1 MGIKFD
7 YSNSFIKEH
16 EYKNMEQI
24 VKTAHTMLHNRT
36 AQGSEFTGWLDLS
49 LHFDKEEYQRLL
61 MKSEEIRN
69 NADYLIVIGI
79 GGSYLGA
86 RAVIE
91 ALNHSFYNLIEDDK
105 RTSPRVIFAGNNI
118 SGKYLSDLF
127 EVVKD
132 KEVYVNVI
140 SKSGTTT
147 EPAIAFRF
155 FKKFMEEKYGK
166 EKARERI
173 IATTDK
179 SRGSLK
185 ELAKINGYET
195 FVIPDDIGGRY
206 SVLTP
211 VGLLPI
217 AVSGIN
223 TDEILKGAFEAEKIY
238 SNSNLFDNECYMY
251 SASRQILNRKGK
263 DIEILTNY
271 EPSLSFISEWWKQ
284 LYGESEGKDKK
295 GIYPASVNF
304 TTDLHSMGQW
314 IQDGKRNIF
323 ETNLIIKDLDKDLTI
338 ESDDMDLDKL
348 NYLSGKTV
356 SYVNEKAF
364 KGTLQAHVQGDVP
377 NLIIELDKLDEYN
390 MGNLIYFFEK
400 ACAIS
405 GYIQGINPF
414 DQPGVEMYKKNMFKL
429 LGKPE

>member
-155 FKKFMEEKYGK
+155 
-166 EKARERI
+166 
-173 IATTDK
+173 
-179 SRGSLK
+179 
-185 ELAKINGYET
+185 
-195 FVIPDDIGGRY
+195 
-206 SVLTP
+206 
-211 VGLLPI
+211 
-217 AVSGIN
+217 
-223 TDEILKGAFEAEKIY
+223 
-238 SNSNLFDNECYMY
+238 
-251 SASRQILNRKGK
+251 
-263 DIEILTNY
+263 
-271 EPSLSFISEWWKQ
+271 
-284 LYGESEGKDKK
+284 
-295 GIYPASVNF
+295 
-304 TTDLHSMGQW
+304 
-314 IQDGKRNIF
+314 
-323 ETNLIIKDLDKDLTI
+323 
-338 ESDDMDLDKL
+338 
-348 NYLSGKTV
+348 
-356 SYVNEKAF
+356 
-364 KGTLQAHVQGDVP
+364 
-377 NLIIELDKLDEYN
+377 
-390 MGNLIYFFEK
+390 
-400 ACAIS
+400 
-405 GYIQGINPF
+405 
-414 DQPGVEMYKKNMFKL
+414 
-429 LGKPE
+429 